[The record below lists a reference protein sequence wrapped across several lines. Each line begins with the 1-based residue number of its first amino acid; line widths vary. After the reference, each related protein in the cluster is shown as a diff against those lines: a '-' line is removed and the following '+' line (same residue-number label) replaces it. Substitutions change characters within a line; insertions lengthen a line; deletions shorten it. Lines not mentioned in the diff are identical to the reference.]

1 MVNSQ
6 MLSLAMM
13 FASRMLLTQNVTMT
27 PRSATSVKK
36 EAMIATPLLTAKP
49 PVESHTPSAPQ
60 VLENAPHAIQRRTKP
75 ALKSRKSVVKNASHK
90 RSHFATQT
98 LPSARNAKIHQ
109 TQVASQP
116 PDAKRLVATNPRST
130 NTNAH
135 GRALSQLALRMKR
148 VLRARPSAPNNA
160 KKSHSPSVT
169 SRTTP
174 VLSVN
179 MTRTQLA
186 SKPRTTAMLPRKKEN
201 ASQKN

>member
-49 PVESHTPSAPQ
+49 PVESHTPSASQ
-60 VLENAPHAIQRRTKP
+60 VPENAPHAIQRRTKN
-75 ALKSRKSVVKNASHK
+75 ALKSRKSAVKNASHK
-90 RSHFATQT
+90 RSLFATQT

-116 PDAKRLVATNPRST
+116 PDAKRLADTNPRST

-135 GRALSQLALRMKR
+135 GRVPSQLALRMIR
-148 VLRARPSAPNNA
+148 VLRARPSALNNA
-160 KKSHSPSVT
+160 KRSHSPSVT

-174 VLSVN
+174 VLSVT
-179 MTRTQLA
+179 MKKTRNA
-186 SKPRTTAMLPRKKEN
+186 SLPRTIATLPKKKEN
-201 ASQKN
+201 VSNKL